1 MFRPNLKFIVISVPE
16 LIGGAQ
22 KKLGSPWIRPR
33 PFVSTFLWPFA
44 RSEPANVP
52 AKFEV
57 HSFKRS

>member
-1 MFRPNLKFIVISVPE
+1 MFRPNLKFMALSVPE
-16 LIGGAQ
+16 LIIGGTQ
-22 KKLGSPWIRPR
+22 KIGQWIRP
-33 PFVSTFLWPFA
+33 PPLSPKSLWPFA